1 MVLLGL
7 QVENKKKKK
16 AINWANRVEHILAAV
31 ARYPNIREIAR
42 DP

>member
-7 QVENKKKKK
+7 QVENKKKK